1 MVCSYLIVIF
11 FKNNRRCFVFFFKK
25 LVNNR
30 SLTNLLYKMCQSNNI
45 LSLMKIYSQSDVCT
59 SVHV

>member
-1 MVCSYLIVIF
+1 MLRFNLF
-11 FKNNRRCFVFFFKK
+11 FMLGGWLSFFKK
-25 LVNNR
+25 KLMNNR
-30 SLTNLLYKMCQSNNI
+30 SLTNLLYKLCQSNNL